1 MVRLDL
7 AHREEEDYDRRTVY
21 SNFIFKIRKIE
32 DIKPETIESVK
43 KDLEFLKSKYVDM
56 ELMDVIMKAI

>member
-7 AHREEEDYDRRTVY
+7 AHREEEDYDMRTVY
-21 SNFIFKIRKIE
+21 CNFIFTIRKIE

-43 KDLEFLKSKYVDM
+43 KDLERLKSKYVDM